1 MPDSPDPSATP
12 WTLDDDALLAECRV
26 ETFRAGGPGGQHQ
39 NTTESGVRITHLPT
53 DTVVTARESRSQ
65 HRNRRTALERLREA
79 LEEAAKEDAPRI
91 PTKVPKAVKRRR
103 VERKRRRSR
112 KKELRRPPEPE
123 D

>member
-1 MPDSPDPSATP
+1 MSDARDPSERP
-12 WTLDDDALLAECRV
+12 WTLDDDALLADCRV

-53 DTVVTARESRSQ
+53 DTAVTARESRSQ
-65 HRNRRTALERLREA
+65 HRNRRTALARLREA
-79 LEEAAKEDAPRI
+79 LEEAAKEEEPRI
-91 PTKVPKAVKRRR
+91 PTRVPRAAKRRR
-103 VERKRRRSR
+103 VEEKRRRSR